1 MPTLPP
7 CSLYGATYRGSSD
20 FDRACMPIRRNFA
33 CMHAR
38 GSRQLR
44 LLCMLHPYVHARS
57 TRDDLPDGRRP
68 TGGGSEL
75 LAAGA
80 GRLALASASRC
91 QLREAKHGKSYCML
105 CFHCSV
111 PLSAAALYI
120 YNRQLLLA
128 SSIATTSSIH
138 SASTAAL

>member
-1 MPTLPP
+1 MHAHQRPDVTYYSYSEREPTA
-7 CSLYGATYRGSSD
+7 SLALHGGALRAAPV
-20 FDRACMPIRRNFA
+20 RAC
-33 CMHAR
+33 
-38 GSRQLR
+38 
-44 LLCMLHPYVHARS
+44 

-68 TGGGSEL
+68 TDGGSEL